1 MRITR
6 IDLEGEQ
13 GRYANMT
20 RKRGSEYIEVEILV
34 PERPNG
40 RVLQVEASCEEDLA
54 SMADCLRHELRG
66 GSRAD
71 YHQALCR
78 LAN

>member
-6 IDLEGEQ
+6 IDVEGEE
-13 GRYANMT
+13 GRFALMT

-40 RVLQVEASCEEDLA
+40 QVQHVQADCAEDIK
-54 SMADCLRHELRG
+54 SMADCLLHELRG
-66 GSRAD
+66 GGRAN
-71 YHQALCR
+71 YHQALRR
-78 LAN
+78 LAD